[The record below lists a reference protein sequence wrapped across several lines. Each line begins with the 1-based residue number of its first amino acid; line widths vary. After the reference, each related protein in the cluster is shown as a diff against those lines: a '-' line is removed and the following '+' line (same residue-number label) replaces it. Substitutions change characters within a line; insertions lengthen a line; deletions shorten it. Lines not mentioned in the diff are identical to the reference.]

1 MINNLMNCLSSDS
14 ISHAAESKSLSGRLK
29 DCILILTPVCLFSV
43 VLSALS
49 LVRHYS
55 FESFEDLAMFD
66 QMLWNAWHGRGLVTT
81 LSGNY
86 LLMFKHHFFGEHF
99 SPVLYLLAPLSGLSR
114 GPEALLIFQAMI
126 VALSAVPA
134 ALWAR
139 ARLGAPRAAG
149 WVAWL
154 WLALPSLWLAVLYDF
169 HMESLGPALFFMF
182 LLALHRRSPWVWLW
196 AALFAATKE
205 DAPIYLAFT
214 AIIAGWL
221 SGRKR
226 SGIILALAALCYF
239 LLAWFWLIP
248 AFSPTGKPLLSGR
261 LLTPAL
267 CGGLTGWIEI
277 VFFDPARWSALLKH
291 LAGFGFLPLFCWP
304 ALVPAGAAM
313 GVMWLSGAQVQ
324 NEILLHYPLSVYPL
338 LFYAA
343 IEGLR
348 AILNWQQGRW
358 PRAPRLLVPGMVA
371 GLCLVGL
378 SFQWLGVGNAWQAA
392 MRTASRERVVS
403 LDSARRALRAQVP
416 PDAGVGASQNLLAH
430 LARRASIAWFPS
442 QADADFLALLTY
454 SHTAPDHFYF
464 SRLRSVLGEA
474 SAYGCLSLVDGR
486 LLILQKGA
494 GDRLAPAQVD
504 GLTLVHECESLAH
517 QSGRGVKDAD
527 AINGVAWLWTPD
539 DRPGYIQYGPY
550 QDLAPGRRLVTFRL
564 SFSGPADRDWLLLD
578 VAENDGSRTCGLA
591 RLKGASRG
599 YTNVTVSAD
608 IASGQKVEF
617 RCMAEAPGTVRL
629 DRLSISE

>member
-1 MINNLMNCLSSDS
+1 MSKQQK
-14 ISHAAESKSLSGRLK
+14 HEAAADRAFALVF
-29 DCILILTPVCLFSV
+29 ILAPVCLFATILSV
-43 VLSALS
+43 LS

-99 SPVLYLLAPLSGLSR
+99 APILYLLSPLSGLCR
-114 GPEALLIFQAMI
+114 GPEALLIFQALA
-126 VALSAVPA
+126 VALSALPA

-139 ARLGAPRAAG
+139 ARLGAPRAAA

-169 HMESLGPALFFMF
+169 HMESLGPGLFFMF
-182 LLALHRRSPWVWLW
+182 LLALHRQSPWAWLW
-196 AALFAATKE
+196 AFLFAATKE
-205 DAPIYLAFT
+205 DAPLYLAFT

-221 SGRKR
+221 AGRKR
-226 SGIILALAALCYF
+226 WGMILALAALCYF

-248 AFSPTGKPLLSGR
+248 AFSPTGRPLLAGR

-267 CGGLTGWIEI
+267 CGGFPGWITA
-277 VFFDPARWSALLKH
+277 VFFEPARWSALLKH

-304 ALVPAGAAM
+304 ALVPAGAAT

-324 NEILLHYPLSVYPL
+324 NEILLHYPFSVYPL

-358 PRAPRLLVPGMVA
+358 PHAPRRLVLGMAA
-371 GLCLVGL
+371 GLCLAGMAY
-378 SFQWLGVGNAWQAA
+378 QWLAGGDAWQVT
-392 MRTASRERVVS
+392 MRAASRERVLR

-416 PDAGVGASQNLLAH
+416 PEAGVGASQNLLAH
-430 LARRASIAWFPS
+430 LAHRASIAWFPS
-442 QADADFLALLTY
+442 QADAEFLALLTY
-454 SHTAPDHFYF
+454 SHTAPDHFYS
-464 SRLRSVLGEA
+464 SRLRSVLSEG
-474 SAYGCLSLVDGR
+474 SAYGCLSLVEGR

-494 GDRLAPAQVD
+494 GDKLAPAQVD
-504 GLTLVHECESLAH
+504 ALTQAHECESLEH

-527 AINGVAWLWTPD
+527 ALNGVAWLYTPA

-550 QDLAPGRRLVTFRL
+550 QDLAPGRWLVTFRL
-564 SFSGPADRDWLLLD
+564 SYSGPADKEWLLLD
-578 VAENDGSRTCGLA
+578 VTENDGNRTCGLA
-591 RLKGASRG
+591 RLMGSSQG
-599 YTNVTVSAD
+599 YTNVTVKAD
-608 IASGQKVEF
+608 MAAGTQVEF
-617 RCMAEAPGTVRL
+617 RCKTEAPGTVRL
-629 DRLSISE
+629 DRLSISR